1 MVAKSFLRWVRHPVF
16 WLVAQ
21 GIALAIFLA
30 ATSQLRPHA
39 TPDTPG
45 YQRFPLDSLHA
56 AFEHSRTFG
65 YPIFLRL
72 AGSLADHSAA
82 VPACQLA
89 IHFGAIWV
97 FYLGVCRLLDSR
109 WLAFAAAS
117 PLLYS
122 NVLFGYVNNLI
133 ADSLASSISVA
144 TVGVLMWLV
153 SGRHSNWLWLVLS
166 AACFATYQVRP
177 AYLFLV
183 FLLPILGSGLYWM
196 RARELPRG
204 GTEIQW
210 LGSKLAACGLVP
222 LFAYCAVRWWVVG
235 HFALVSFGGNNFVGT
250 VGVFLTPGMVSEL
263 PPDLQRL
270 AETAIETRTKA
281 VARHPEYSD
290 EPTLQYMEIEN
301 RFDFNT
307 WVVFVPSAQRLY
319 GNDQPRVNAELRR
332 LAVAIIVARPGY
344 YVAWLGKAAWRG
356 ICVTLLDLA
365 QNPIYLGGLVGLLA
379 LHGCVVVRT
388 VGGSPETR
396 LDDRAEPSAIH
407 FPFNAFLLVALVF
420 AGMKLLLII
429 ITTPPLGRF
438 MDAGAVFFPTLLGI
452 GLFDRWSRLRKVRL
466 RKV

>member
-1 MVAKSFLRWVRHPVF
+1 MAAKSFLRWVRHPSF

-21 GIALAIFLA
+21 GIALAIFLTA
-30 ATSQLRPHA
+30 ASQLHPHG
-39 TPDTPG
+39 TPDTSS

-56 AFEHSRTFG
+56 ALEHSRTFG

-82 VPACQLA
+82 VPGCQLA

-109 WLAFAAAS
+109 WLAFAVAS

-122 NVLFGYVNNLI
+122 NILFGYVNNLI

-144 TVGVLMWLV
+144 TVGGLLWLV
-153 SGRHSNWLWLVLS
+153 SGRCSSWLWLVLS

-196 RARELPRG
+196 RARELPHG
-204 GTEIQW
+204 GIEIHW

-222 LFAYCAVRWWVVG
+222 LLAYCAVRWWLVG

-250 VGVFLTPGMVSEL
+250 VGVFLNQDMVSEL

-270 AETAIETRTKA
+270 AETAIETRKKA

-319 GNDQPRVNAELRR
+319 GNDQPRINAELRR

-344 YVAWLGKAAWRG
+344 YLAWLGKAAWRG
-356 ICVTLLDLA
+356 ICVALLDLA

-388 VGGSPETR
+388 VGGPPETR
-396 LDDRAEPSAIH
+396 LEDRAEPSALR
-407 FPFNAFLLVALVF
+407 FPFNAILLVALVF

-438 MDAGAVFFPTLLGI
+438 MDAGAVFFPALLGI
-452 GLFDRWSRLRKVRL
+452 GLFDRWSRLRNMRL